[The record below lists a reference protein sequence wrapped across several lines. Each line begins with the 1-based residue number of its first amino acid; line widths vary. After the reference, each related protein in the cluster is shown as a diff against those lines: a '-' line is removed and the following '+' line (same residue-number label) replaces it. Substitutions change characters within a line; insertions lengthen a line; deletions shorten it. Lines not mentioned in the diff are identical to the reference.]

1 MFLFEIGSYVRGC
14 SFGQRL
20 VCQQTMKIG
29 ILSRGPQNHST
40 RSLSEAAERIGH
52 TAEILDPFGFY
63 LHIGGNKSRIT
74 YQGRPAEDFDVLI
87 PRLSRT
93 TVQYGE
99 EVVAHFE
106 WIGTPVVNRA
116 KAIAAARHKFHS
128 LRILAQHGLPTPPSL
143 TVGSATFLDNAVA
156 EIGDYPFIL
165 KPFHGTH
172 GRGVMLLDT
181 PTSLTS
187 VVDALC
193 DLHEN
198 YVIQPFIA
206 EANGVDLRVL
216 VVGGKAIAAMKR
228 SAPVGEFRAN
238 IHRGASGETVTLPDE
253 YIDVAIKAAAALE
266 LEIAGVDLLQTSE
279 GPVVLEVNP
288 SPGFEE
294 LEGVTGVNI
303 AAAIIEFVVA
313 FAQERASVRMKV
325 PPELP

>member
-1 MFLFEIGSYVRGC
+1 
-14 SFGQRL
+14 
-20 VCQQTMKIG
+20 MKIG

-40 RSLSEAAERIGH
+40 RSLSEAAHRKGH

-63 LHIGGNKSRIT
+63 LHIGNSKNRIT
-74 YQGRPAEDFDVLI
+74 YQGKPAEDFDVLV

-116 KAIAAARHKFHS
+116 KAITTARHKFHS
-128 LRILAQHGLPTPPSL
+128 LRILAQHGLPIPPSL
-143 TVGSATFLDNAVA
+143 TVGSSAFLADAVA
-156 EIGDYPFIL
+156 EMGDYPFIL
-165 KPFHGTH
+165 KPFYGTH

-187 VVDALC
+187 AVDALC
-193 DLHEN
+193 DLHED
-198 YVIQPFIA
+198 YVIQSFIP
-206 EANGVDLRVL
+206 EANGVDIRVL
-216 VVGGKAIAAMKR
+216 VVGGEAIAAMKR

-238 IHRGASGETVTLPDE
+238 IHRGASGEAVSLPKAYTD
-253 YIDVAIKAAAALE
+253 IAIKAAAALE
-266 LEIAGVDLLQTSE
+266 LEIAGVDLLQTNE

-294 LEGVTGVNI
+294 LESVTGVNI
-303 AAAIIEFVVA
+303 ADAIIEFVA
-313 FAQERASVRMKV
+313 TFARDRYEAHGGTNG
-325 PPELP
+325 

>member
-1 MFLFEIGSYVRGC
+1 
-14 SFGQRL
+14 
-20 VCQQTMKIG
+20 MKIG

-40 RSLSEAAERIGH
+40 RSLSEAAFKAGH
-52 TAEILDPFGFY
+52 TAEVLDPFGFY
-63 LHIGGNKSRIT
+63 LHIGNDNNRVT

-93 TVQYGE
+93 TVRYGE

-106 WIGTPVVNRA
+106 WIGTPVVNQAR
-116 KAIAAARHKFHS
+116 AIAAARHKFHS
-128 LRILAQHGLPTPPSL
+128 LRILAQHDLPIPSSL
-143 TVGSATFLDNAVA
+143 TVGSAAFLEGAVA
-156 EIGDYPFIL
+156 EMGNYPFIL

-172 GRGVMLLDT
+172 GTGVMLLDT

-187 VVDALC
+187 AVDALC
-193 DLHEN
+193 DLHED

-206 EANGVDLRVL
+206 EAGGVDIRVL

-238 IHRGASGETVTLPDE
+238 VHRGASGEAVLLPDE
-253 YIDVAIKAAAALE
+253 YTNIAIKAADALE
-266 LEIAGVDLLQTSE
+266 LEVAGVDLLQTNA

-294 LEGVTGVNI
+294 LESVTGINI
-303 AAAIIEFVVA
+303 ADAIIEFVTV
-313 FAQERASVRMKV
+313 FARDRA
-325 PPELP
+325 

>member
-1 MFLFEIGSYVRGC
+1 
-14 SFGQRL
+14 
-20 VCQQTMKIG
+20 MKIG

-40 RSLSEAAERIGH
+40 RTLSEAAFRAGH
-52 TAEILDPFGFY
+52 TAEVLDPFGFY
-63 LHIGGNKSRIT
+63 LHIGSRNSRIT
-74 YQGRPAEDFDVLI
+74 YHGKPAEDFDVLV

-93 TVQYGE
+93 TVRYGE
-99 EVVAHFE
+99 EVVTHFE

-143 TVGSATFLDNAVA
+143 TVGSAEFLEDAVA
-156 EIGDYPFIL
+156 EVGDYPFIL

-172 GRGVMLLDT
+172 GSGVMLLDT

-187 VVDALC
+187 AVDALC
-193 DLHEN
+193 DLHED

-206 EANGVDLRVL
+206 EAGGVDIRVL
-216 VVGGKAIAAMKR
+216 VVGGEAIAAMKR

-238 IHRGASGETVTLPDE
+238 IHRGASGEPVSLPDE
-253 YIDVAIKAAAALE
+253 YIDIAIKAASALE
-266 LEIAGVDLLQTSE
+266 LEIAGVDLLQTNE

-294 LEGVTGVNI
+294 LESVTGINI
-303 AAAIIEFVVA
+303 ADAIIEFVIA
-313 FAQERASVRMKV
+313 FAHNRV
-325 PPELP
+325 

>member
-1 MFLFEIGSYVRGC
+1 
-14 SFGQRL
+14 
-20 VCQQTMKIG
+20 MKIA
-29 ILSRGPQNHST
+29 ILSRGPQNYST
-40 RSLSEAAERIGH
+40 RRLSESALNAGH

-63 LHIGGNKSRIT
+63 LHIGGNDNRIT
-74 YQGRPAEDFDVLI
+74 YHGKPAEDFDVLV

-128 LRILAQHGLPTPPSL
+128 LRILAQHGLPVPSSL
-143 TVGSATFLDNAVA
+143 TVGSATFLENAVA
-156 EIGDYPFIL
+156 EMGNYPFIL

-172 GRGVMLLDT
+172 GKGVMLLDT

-187 VVDALC
+187 AVDALC
-193 DLHEN
+193 DLHED

-206 EANGVDLRVL
+206 EAGGVDIRVL
-216 VVGGKAIAAMKR
+216 VVGGEAIATMKR
-228 SAPVGEFRAN
+228 SAPAGEFRAN
-238 IHRGASGETVTLPDE
+238 IHRGASGEVVSLSEAYT
-253 YIDVAIKAAAALE
+253 DVAIKAAAALE
-266 LEIAGVDLLQTSE
+266 LEIAGVDLLQTNE

-294 LEGVTGVNI
+294 LESVTGVNI
-303 AAAIIEFVVA
+303 ADAIIEFITA
-313 FAQERASVRMKV
+313 FAQESV
-325 PPELP
+325 